1 MSKPVKNV
9 KSAKPVKAVK
19 AVPVKA
25 PARKAAP
32 ATKPVTSSKLAKPVK
47 PAKSEYARA
56 GVDIDLEATAIK
68 ALINNLSFK
77 RKGKYTMMGAVGHF
91 AGLID
96 FGPLALA
103 LTTDGV
109 GTKMLVA
116 DQQEDWSTVGI
127 DCIAMNVNDLYVM
140 NMEPVSFVDY
150 IATDKLSTEK
160 MAQIGIGLN
169 EGARQANIDIV
180 GGETAS
186 LRGLVHG
193 LDLAGACLGV
203 QTKDRIITGEKIRPG
218 NKIVGIPS
226 TGVHS
231 NGLSLARRVVE
242 KYADYDTKLKNK
254 KTLGQELLTPTR
266 IYSEVLKVTAKCT
279 VHGMCHVTGGGLLNF
294 RRLSKYGFV
303 FDNPITPPE
312 IFRWMQKAGD
322 ISDEEMYRTFN
333 MGMGYAYVVPEK
345 SVACIQKMVPGA
357 KVVGTVVKEPGAFL
371 GELEIT

>member
-1 MSKPVKNV
+1 MSKTTTSTTKKKPARAQ
-9 KSAKPVKAVK
+9 KSA
-19 AVPVKA
+19 
-25 PARKAAP
+25 
-32 ATKPVTSSKLAKPVK
+32 
-47 PAKSEYARA
+47 YAQA
-56 GVDIDLEATAIK
+56 GVDINLEATAIK
-68 ALINNLSFK
+68 SLIGNLTFR
-77 RKGKYTMMGAVGHF
+77 RKGACKMMGAVGHF

-96 FGPLALA
+96 FGDMALA

-140 NMEPVSFVDY
+140 NMEPIAFVDY
-150 IATDKLSTEK
+150 IATDKLSIAK

-186 LRGLVHG
+186 LRGLVNG
-193 LDLAGACLGV
+193 LDLAGACLGM
-203 QTKDRIITGEKIRPG
+203 QKKEKLITGEKIAPG
-218 NKIVGIPS
+218 DVIVGVPS

-242 KYADYDTKLKNK
+242 KYADYDTKLKSK
-254 KTLGQELLTPTR
+254 KTLGAELLTPTR

-294 RRLSKYGFV
+294 KRLSGYGFV
-303 FDNPITPPE
+303 IDNPIKPPE
-312 IFRWMQKAGD
+312 IFGWMQKAGD
-322 ISDEEMYRTFN
+322 LSDEEMYRTFN
-333 MGMGYAYVVPEK
+333 MGMGYAYVVPKK
-345 SVACIQKMVPGA
+345 SAACVTKMVPGA
-357 KVVGTVVKEPGAFL
+357 QVVGKVVEEPGAWL